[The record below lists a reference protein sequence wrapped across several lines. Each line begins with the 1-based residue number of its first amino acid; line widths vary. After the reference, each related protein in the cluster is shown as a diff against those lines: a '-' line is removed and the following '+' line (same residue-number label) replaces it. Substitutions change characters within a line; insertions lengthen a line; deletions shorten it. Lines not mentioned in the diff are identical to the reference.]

1 MRKEVIIM
9 EQNYYVGRPIVPNAI
24 TKTGK
29 QIIVWLDVKDS
40 EKLVQITKE
49 LRTSKSSTIR
59 KLIREY
65 KNS

>member
-1 MRKEVIIM
+1 M
-9 EQNYYVGRPIVPNAI
+9 EQNYYVGRPTDPNGI

-29 QIIVWLDVKDS
+29 QVIVWLDAKDF
-40 EKLVQITKE
+40 EKLGHIAKE

-59 KLIREY
+59 QLIREY